1 METITARLACDIY
14 KVYTDYTLKR
24 GSLFSRSF
32 HVASPRG
39 KREIGRRPCGWRP
52 QDPYRGELPNWCWLL
67 YLWRPSFLRCLCGR
81 IAQTELSPQKEKRA
95 HSTDTESKESGSS
108 GARPKESNAGLVRA
122 TSPSPSR
129 TSRY

>member
-1 METITARLACDIY
+1 M
-14 KVYTDYTLKR
+14 KLKR

-52 QDPYRGELPNWCWLL
+52 QDPYRGELPNWCWYCIYGDL
-67 YLWRPSFLRCLCGR
+67 SFFALFVRCGR
-81 IAQTELSPQKEKRA
+81 IAMQTELSPQKEKRA
-95 HSTDTESKESGSS
+95 HSTEYRIKGSGSS
-108 GARPKESNAGLVRA
+108 GARPKESNAGLVRT